1 MCAKKLAVATPAM
14 PASSASNDR
23 LHKAALICHRYRI
36 SRAGSRGFRR
46 GMCPSRFRKSS
57 PASPAAGAYWD
68 HGGGFN
74 YSLKL
79 GGPATECGAFFF
91 AELVNEIV
99 PRLHVASSR
108 DMA

>member
-1 MCAKKLAVATPAM
+1 MCAKRLAVATPAM
-14 PASSASNDR
+14 TASSASNDR

-46 GMCPSRFRKSS
+46 DMCPCRFRKSS
-57 PASPAAGAYWD
+57 PPSLAAYWD
-68 HGGGFN
+68 HGGRFN